1 MGGRSM
7 NWSIDLGMITT
18 RGCRLQPDI
27 ALNCQVQLDTVPN
40 PVTPNP
46 DAPMLLKDYQ
56 QKQRVT

>member
-1 MGGRSM
+1 M